1 MTRARLDGLYLL
13 LLGSVVF
20 ILLGAALENAAPS
33 PLADFRAL
41 YYPARCLIQHDD
53 PYMEGEVLRIYR
65 AEGGDRPSDTAMVRQ
80 IATQNVYPPTA
91 FSFTV
96 PFAMLPWGPAR
107 MLWMT
112 LTVGSFIFASFLI
125 WNLGANYAPILSGAL
140 IGFLLA
146 NSEILIVTG
155 NAAGIVVSLCAVA
168 VWCFLR
174 ERFVPAGI
182 LCLAVSLAIK
192 PHDTGLVWLYF
203 LLAGGVYRK
212 RALQT
217 LLAAVAIS
225 LPGVLWVWHVAP
237 HWMRELHSNV
247 SAFAAHGGLN
257 DPGFAAT
264 GGRSLDMLISLQTA
278 ISGFRDDPRIY
289 NPVSYLICGSLLL
302 VWVFATLRS
311 RSSPAR
317 AWLAIAAIAPLSM
330 LPVHHH
336 LYDAKLLL
344 LTVPACAMLWA
355 GGGLIGRLA
364 LLVNTAGFVLTGD
377 LSWSIYFGLTDKLYL
392 SRAGMS
398 GQILTAVQVFT
409 VPLIL
414 LVMSIFY
421 LWVYLRRT
429 SWPKLN
435 EVESGKLVAA
445 PSPVHTQR
453 IAPTPK
459 RPHRVP

>member
-65 AEGGDRPSDTAMVRQ
+65 AEGGDRPSDAAKVRQ
-80 IATQNVYPPTA
+80 IATQNVYLPTA

-225 LPGVLWVWHVAP
+225 LPGVLWVWRIAP
-237 HWMRELHSNV
+237 HWMRELHFNIL
-247 SAFAAHGGLN
+247 AFSVHGGIN
-257 DPGFAAT
+257 DPGLAST
-264 GGRSLDMLISLQTA
+264 GGHGLDMLISLQTA
-278 ISGFRDDPRIY
+278 ISVFRDDPRIY
-289 NPVSYLICGSLLL
+289 NAASYLVCAPLLL
-302 VWVFATLRS
+302 AWAFVTLRS
-311 RSSPAR
+311 RPSFAR
-317 AWLAIAAIAPLSM
+317 AWLALAAIAALSM
-330 LPVHHH
+330 LPVYHRQV
-336 LYDAKLLL
+336 DAKLLL

-355 GGGLIGRLA
+355 EGGLIGWLA

-377 LSWSIYFGLTDKLYL
+377 IPWAIFLGLINNLHLPTTWL
-392 SRAGMS
+392 S
-398 GQILTAVQVFT
+398 GQILMAAQVFPA
-409 VPLIL
+409 PLIL
-414 LVMSIFY
+414 LVMGIFY
-421 LWVYLRRT
+421 LWVYVRRC
-429 SWPKLN
+429 
-435 EVESGKLVAA
+435 SGPAPLPAA
-445 PSPVHTQR
+445 AEPC
-453 IAPTPK
+453 
-459 RPHRVP
+459 